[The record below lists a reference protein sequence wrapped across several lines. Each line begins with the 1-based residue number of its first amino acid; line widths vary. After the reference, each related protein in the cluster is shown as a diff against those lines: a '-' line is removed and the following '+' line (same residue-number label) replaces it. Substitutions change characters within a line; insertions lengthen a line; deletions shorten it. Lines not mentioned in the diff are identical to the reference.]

1 MSQSVVPAVRRVVLR
16 DYKSIRECD
25 VSLGP
30 LAILVG
36 PNGSGKSNFLDALRF
51 VSDSLRTS
59 VNTAVADRGEVL
71 ELLRRTRERAT
82 TFSIELSLA
91 VPEGE
96 AQYQLT
102 IGEVYRLFVIETEAC
117 WVSTRGAGR
126 EGYRVRNGRIEEA
139 TIQNPPPASDHELY
153 LRSVATYP
161 QFQAVRDLLHGMRF
175 YHIDPAKVRIDASQG
190 QPARELASDGQG
202 SLFAYHRLQAN
213 PEAKQRLEAYLRA
226 ILPSLRE
233 IKVAT
238 DRMDVGLL
246 HGTSIRKGT
255 QPAEREEPTSL
266 TFVIND
272 DGHRLAFRPRSIS
285 DGTLRAFGVLLAL
298 FQSHGRG
305 PSEPI
310 SLVGIEEPELT
321 LHPAAAGVLFDA
333 LTEAS
338 QLTQILVTTHSAELL
353 DIKELDPDALLVV
366 DAPQGE
372 TRIGPADD
380 ASLSAMRNRMYTA
393 GELMEMNQ
401 LLPQPRP
408 TGGSPAPAA
417 GAP

>member
-1 MSQSVVPAVRRVVLR
+1 MRDSVEPFLRRVVLR

-30 LAILVG
+30 LAIMVG

-71 ELLRRTRERAT
+71 EVLRRTRERAS

-91 VPEGE
+91 IAEGE
-96 AQYQLT
+96 AGYQLT
-102 IGEVYRLFVIETEAC
+102 IGEVGGAFVIETEEC
-117 WVSTRGAGR
+117 RVSPGGGRG
-126 EGYRVRNGRIEEA
+126 EGYRVRKGKLEEA

-153 LRSVATYP
+153 LRSVAAYP

-202 SLFAYHRLQAN
+202 ALFAYHRLESN
-213 PEAKQRLEAYLRA
+213 PEAKQRLETYLRA

-238 DRMDVGLL
+238 DRMDVGFH
-246 HGTSIRKGT
+246 HGTNIRKGT
-255 QPAEREEPTSL
+255 QPAEREEPRSL

-272 DGHRLAFRPRSIS
+272 DGHWLAFRPRSIS

-305 PSEPI
+305 PSEAI

-333 LTEAS
+333 LSEAS
-338 QLTQILVTTHSAELL
+338 QFTQILVTTHSAELL
-353 DIKELDPDALLVV
+353 DVEELDPGALLVV

-380 ASLSAMRNRMYTA
+380 ASLSAMRDRMYTA

-401 LLPQPRP
+401 LRPQPRP
-408 TGGSPAPAA
+408 TDGSPAPTA
-417 GAP
+417 GGH